1 MDKQLGGAERRRVD
15 RLRLRR
21 TRPPNPLIRWLR
33 NPERM
38 DGLPFAHEHSVEE
51 VGGPGVADRNS
62 VEATTHHDS
71 SRRGWESVAGSCLIY
86 GPACP
91 RSGTGRQL
99 KALSAGPGRP

>member
-1 MDKQLGGAERRRVD
+1 VDKQLGGAERRRVD

-62 VEATTHHDS
+62 VEATTHHA
-71 SRRGWESVAGSCLIY
+71 EAGSLWRGLASY
-86 GPACP
+86 
-91 RSGTGRQL
+91 TGQPVRD
-99 KALSAGPGRP
+99 PGQGAS